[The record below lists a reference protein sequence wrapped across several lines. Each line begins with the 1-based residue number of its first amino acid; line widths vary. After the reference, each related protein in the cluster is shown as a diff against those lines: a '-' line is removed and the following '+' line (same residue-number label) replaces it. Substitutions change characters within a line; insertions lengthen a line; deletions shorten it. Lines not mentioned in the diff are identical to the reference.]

1 MTLFDAFGLVELK
14 KIFYVLQKEFNL
26 FKHINLYGLN
36 KYDITS
42 LLMNTNMFSR
52 EANTIVFNFAG
63 LIKKFTPSPR
73 KCYYRGPK
81 ITKISISEKPTVL
94 DFS

>member
-42 LLMNTNMFSR
+42 LLMNTDMFHR
-52 EANTIVFNFAG
+52 DGNTIVFNFG
-63 LIKKFTPSPR
+63 GIIKKFTPRPR

-81 ITKISISEKPTVL
+81 ITNISVSEKTTIL

>member
-1 MTLFDAFGLVELK
+1 MSIFDDFGLVELK
-14 KIFYVLQKEFNL
+14 KIFYVIQKEFNM
-26 FKHINLYGLN
+26 FRNINLYGLN

-42 LLMNTNMFSR
+42 LLINSNMFYR
-52 EANTIVFNFAG
+52 DANAIIFKYAG
-63 LIKKFTPSPR
+63 DIKQFTPNPR

-81 ITKISISEKPTVL
+81 ITKTSFREKTTVL